1 MGIFDAFKQVT
12 NYLTGSGAEI
22 SLILNQQFIGSESRL
37 PVTIYC
43 KVKEFEILVDE
54 LYLEIT
60 AIETTRVRINS
71 GNPKHQSTSKKTLTA
86 VTYDR
91 KVIIDSNFRLDPNA
105 DYQWESEIVLPELR
119 LATYKGINAR
129 HEWKVRAGISK
140 KGTDPVSPWVFFT
153 VY

>member
-12 NYLTGSGAEI
+12 SFLTGSGAEVSI
-22 SLILNQQFIGSESRL
+22 VLNQAFLGAESRL
-37 PVTIYC
+37 PVTIFC

-54 LYLEIT
+54 LYLEVQ
-60 AIETTRVRINS
+60 AIETTRVKMNS
-71 GNPKHQSTSKKTLTA
+71 GNPKHQHTVKKTLTA
-86 VTYDR
+86 ITYDR
-91 KVIIDSNFRLDPNA
+91 KIIIDSNFRLDPNA
-105 DYQWESEIVLPELR
+105 EYQWESEIVLPEIR

-140 KGTDPVSPWVFFT
+140 KGTDPLSPWVFFT